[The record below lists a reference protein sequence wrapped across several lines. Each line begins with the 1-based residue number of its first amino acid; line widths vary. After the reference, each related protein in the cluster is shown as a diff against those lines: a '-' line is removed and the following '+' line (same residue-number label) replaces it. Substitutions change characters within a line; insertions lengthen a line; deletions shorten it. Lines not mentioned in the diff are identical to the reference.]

1 MRIVKGISICAMFAI
16 CLLVLHGCGGKK
28 ADEKKPLS
36 EVKTEAGKM
45 DVGQLRDM
53 AMAYKEMIVAKKA
66 DVDKVAAK
74 LKEIPIAKM
83 VGDETKQLKTEV
95 ENLANSISALR
106 ERFEIYYQK
115 LKEKG
120 GDLSGL
126 EL

>member
-1 MRIVKGISICAMFAI
+1 MRTVRCMPFW
-16 CLLVLHGCGGKK
+16 CLLAVWVLAIGGCGSKK
-28 ADEKKPLS
+28 ADENKPIS
-36 EVKTEAGKM
+36 EAKAEAEKM
-45 DVGQLRDM
+45 DVSQLRNM
-53 AMAYKEMIVAKKA
+53 AMTYKEAIVAKEA

-83 VGDETKQLKTEV
+83 VGDETKQLKTDID
-95 ENLANSISALR
+95 NLTKSISALK